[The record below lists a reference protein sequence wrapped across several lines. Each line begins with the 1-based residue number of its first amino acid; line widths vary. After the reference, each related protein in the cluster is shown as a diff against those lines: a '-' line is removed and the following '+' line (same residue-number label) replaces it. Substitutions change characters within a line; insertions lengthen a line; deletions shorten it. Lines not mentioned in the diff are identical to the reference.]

1 MIELDEIDTDDDG
14 ALTAVAELP
23 GGRRV
28 TVQYDFDNDFD
39 LELAEDE
46 IDDEDEDDIDPE
58 NLPDLEEM
66 QQTAEHALARLSA
79 EILDARQSEVVD
91 ELVELSEE
99 EDDDTL
105 ADDLND
111 DLVLDGV
118 VVFGDGGM
126 TLLFVAPAVYPDTTI
141 LCLLDDDLEIEDL
154 AIE

>member
-46 IDDEDEDDIDPE
+46 VDDEEEDIDLE
-58 NLPDLEEM
+58 NLPDLDEM

-99 EDDDTL
+99 DDDTL
-105 ADDLND
+105 ADDLTD